1 MITKSDHQVYG
12 LWFTVQGEECFILL
26 PVRCPS
32 SAAVLLRTPSA
43 IAYGVGRGQ
52 ALTRATELKEMF

>member
-26 PVRCPS
+26 PVRCP
-32 SAAVLLRTPSA
+32 
-43 IAYGVGRGQ
+43 
-52 ALTRATELKEMF
+52 